1 MQTNPYGDSYGGFQ
15 VAADAAANDRAT
27 FIKNTYLHLAGAV
40 AVFIGLE
47 AAIQLS
53 GLAQSIAAMFSSGL
67 GIMLFFG
74 IMLGVPFLV
83 NRMAAPGQPS
93 AAQYMGLGL
102 YVLMY
107 SVLFAPIIFIAN
119 NQFPGANLVGQ
130 SAIVALAAF
139 GALTAVAFITKSD
152 FSFLRGILVFGGF
165 LAIGT
170 IVAAMVFG
178 FSLGLFFTVAMI
190 ALAAGYVLYDTSNVL
205 HHYPVNAHVGAALA
219 LFGSL
224 ATLFFYILRLA
235 MILQGR
241 E

>member
-1 MQTNPYGDSYGGFQ
+1 MQNNPYADSYGGFE
-15 VAADAAANDRAT
+15 VAANAAADSRAT

-40 AVFIGLE
+40 ACFIGLE
-47 AAIQLS
+47 AVIQLS
-53 GLAQSIAAMFSSGL
+53 GLAQPIMQIFGSGL
-67 GIMLFFG
+67 GIMLF
-74 IMLGVPFLV
+74 IGVMFLV
-83 NRMAAPGQPS
+83 PMLVSKMATPGQP
-93 AAQYMGLGL
+93 AASQYMGLGL

-119 NQFPGANLVGQ
+119 NMFPDDNLVMQAGVV
-130 SAIVALAAF
+130 SLAAF

-152 FSFLRGILVFGGF
+152 FSFLRGILVFGSF

-170 IVAAMVFG
+170 IIAAMIFG

-190 ALAAGYVLYDTSNVL
+190 ALAGGYVLYDTSNVL
-205 HHYPVNAHVGAALA
+205 HHYPVNAHVAASLA

-235 MILQGR
+235 MILSGR
-241 E
+241 D